1 MKRISR
7 IFRIASY
14 PKEIKPTQV
23 TQNYKVIKTCI
34 DKFYELMSNNSNLN
48 HEIEEFKNNKWIK
61 RELCN
66 YCGEKLA
73 EFDIE
78 DILQDTSM
86 SHKVPLCYGC
96 ARELRLI

>member
-1 MKRISR
+1 MKRTSR

-14 PKEIKPTQV
+14 PKEIEPKQV
-23 TQNYKVIKTCI
+23 TQDYEVIKNCI
-34 DKFYELMSNNSNLN
+34 DKFYELLESNSDLN

-66 YCGEKLA
+66 YCGQNLA

-78 DILQDTSM
+78 DILQDTGM
-86 SHKVPLCYGC
+86 SNEISLCYAC
-96 ARELRLI
+96 ARELRLM